1 LGYFYAINP
10 SSPMSQPLIVAHR
23 GNITSGPTTV
33 PENTIAAFT
42 QAIALG
48 ADMVEF
54 DVRRTQDQVLII
66 HHDPKVA
73 GQTIAQTPWPILQT
87 LHPQIPTLASTL
99 QHCQNRI
106 QLDVEIKEI
115 GYEQAIVELL
125 LKYLATDDFV
135 ITSFNLESLQ
145 TIKQHYPKI
154 SIGLLLNPSWRSRN
168 SQSATQKLTTQ
179 ITQLQPQFLAPHYK
193 LLLTP
198 WLQTINPTQ
207 LPYWVWTVNQ
217 PKQIQAMLNNT
228 AIAAIITDN
237 CKSAIGL
244 TKATHSNQK
253 PPLN

>member
-1 LGYFYAINP
+1 LGYFYATNP
-10 SSPMSQPLIVAHR
+10 SLHMSPPLIIAHR
-23 GNITSGPTTV
+23 GNITSSSTII

-42 QAIALG
+42 QAIVIG

-54 DVRRTQDQVLII
+54 DVRRTQDHILIV
-66 HHDPKVA
+66 HHDPKIA
-73 GQTIAQTPWPILQT
+73 GHPMTKVPQTIAQTPWSILQT
-87 LHPQIPTLASTL
+87 LNPQIPTLAATL

-115 GYEQAIVELL
+115 GYERVIVELL

-168 SQSATQKLTTQ
+168 SQSANQKLTTQ
-179 ITQLQPQFLAPHYK
+179 ITQLQPQFLAPYYK

-207 LPYWVWTVNQ
+207 IPYWPWTVNQ
-217 PKQIQAMLNNT
+217 SQQIQTLLNDPT
-228 AIAAIITDN
+228 IGGIITDN
-237 CKSAIGL
+237 VAAAID
-244 TKATHSNQK
+244 TK
-253 PPLN
+253 